1 MSPAHLTQ
9 TNLPSTLDA
18 VNAFTVSQW
27 MHLPQP
33 LRRNFWSLYPF
44 ALLGKDNLRLT
55 LFFDFCFQNSLLIL
69 LPEHISSLNILWI
82 DNMIFSFSFF
92 SRAQWVKGIAYH
104 RTSKILAK
112 LLFLVVPKTV
122 PLTSPWLRWGRQR
135 PRGASKGCLLPVSRT
150 TQAGEAR
157 NTSWARHC
165 TILPAPCYAW
175 REYQPCLWLEKQ
187 TRARFIHSSS
197 CNHLSKFLQ
206 T

>member
-18 VNAFTVSQW
+18 VNAFAVSQW

-44 ALLGKDNLRLT
+44 ALLGKGNLRLT

-122 PLTSPWLRWGRQR
+122 PLTSPWLRCGRQR
-135 PRGASKGCLLPVSRT
+135 PQGASKGCSLYHAQLKQGRQEIHHEQGIAPFCLHHVMP
-150 TQAGEAR
+150 GESI
-157 NTSWARHC
+157 NC
-165 TILPAPCYAW
+165 V
-175 REYQPCLWLEKQ
+175 
-187 TRARFIHSSS
+187 FG
-197 CNHLSKFLQ
+197 
-206 T
+206 